1 MILELMELSKSYKKK
16 TALTQV
22 DLQIEEGEC
31 VVLCGGNGAG
41 KSTMIKLLTGA
52 ETPSTGKVVVH
63 SGQKKAF
70 AYMPDQMNF
79 PPELTP
85 IEILQYYGQFLKK
98 GHESIKFVLE
108 KVGLWDERNQ
118 RVGGFSKGM
127 SQRLNLAQCLLAD
140 TDIYILDEPTNG
152 LDPYWVIQL
161 KQIIKELKER
171 NKTVIVSSHIMRDA
185 IEIADKVLILFNG
198 KVKSYCTLDKV
209 YKEYRCSSLEEV
221 FLSIHE
227 SEQQKKREGEYNGE
241 KRFVSG

>member
-1 MILELMELSKSYKKK
+1 MELSKSYKRK
-16 TALTQV
+16 TALTRV

-41 KSTMIKLLTGA
+41 KSTMIKLLTGV
-52 ETPSTGKVVVH
+52 EKPSTGEVVFH

-85 IEILQYYGQFLKK
+85 IEILQYYGQFFKK
-98 GHESIKFVLE
+98 GHEAIKMVLE
-108 KVGLWDERNQ
+108 KVGLWEERNH

-161 KQIIKELKER
+161 KQIIKELKKR

-198 KVKSYCTLDKV
+198 KVKSYGTLKKV
-209 YKEYRCSSLEEV
+209 YKEYSCSTLEEV
-221 FLSIHE
+221 FLAITKAS
-227 SEQQKKREGEYNGE
+227 S
-241 KRFVSG
+241 